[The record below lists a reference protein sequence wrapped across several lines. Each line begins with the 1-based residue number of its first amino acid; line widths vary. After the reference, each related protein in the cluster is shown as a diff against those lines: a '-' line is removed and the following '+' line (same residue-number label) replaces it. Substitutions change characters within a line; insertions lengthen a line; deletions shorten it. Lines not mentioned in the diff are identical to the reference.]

1 MEYTSWEGW
10 LALDA
15 HERAL
20 GEKATRRRL
29 ARRRGVQ
36 RERIKVVP
44 REDMVEIS
52 RGVAA
57 EV

>member
-1 MEYTSWEGW
+1 VQYTSWEGW

-15 HERAL
+15 HERSL
-20 GEKATRRRL
+20 GEKARADAGTD
-29 ARRRGVQ
+29 GPV

-44 REDMVEIS
+44 REAMVEIS
-52 RGVAA
+52 RGGVAA